1 MQQHIFGF
9 AKPWLATL
17 AVVVTVLFWSDARAQ
32 ELEKIIQGYKIA
44 PVTLNLKG
52 KDWALVGLGS
62 YLVNTTGCND
72 CHTFP
77 NWATGGNPFLG
88 EPEQINTDRYLVRC
102 FQNNAPMGS
111 RCIVDFVAPSVDDWL
126 AIDVVDEGQ
135 QSFLEFVFGVDAD
148 VAQDR
153 TRQLGEEALNEI
165 EP

>member
-1 MQQHIFGF
+1 
-9 AKPWLATL
+9 
-17 AVVVTVLFWSDARAQ
+17 
-32 ELEKIIQGYKIA
+32 
-44 PVTLNLKG
+44 
-52 KDWALVGLGS
+52 
-62 YLVNTTGCND
+62 
-72 CHTFP
+72 
-77 NWATGGNPFLG
+77 
-88 EPEQINTDRYLVRC
+88 
-102 FQNNAPMGS
+102 MGS